1 MSTYLAF
8 IRKLLAGWASLMC
21 MLLTFSLSLCIYR
34 FQESCGKAYLHLRS
48 HASLLCTLFSM
59 MLNSGIP
66 ELQNQNDIG
75 YLRKTLAVDVSPE
88 VRRLHLTL
96 HTFNRFYLQMS
107 TKITPCVHSRSTCL

>member
-8 IRKLLAGWASLMC
+8 IRKLLASWASLMR

-88 VRRLHLTL
+88 VRLHLTL

-107 TKITPCVHSRSTCL
+107 T